1 MYHTLLSFLTFIENN
16 PYDSIG
22 IFIALICVIVITVKL
37 SRVGLLR
44 RYSIGPVYLVIGQPS
59 LIIKWIGP
67 SGGSHNKDSHE
78 EVFRRSLDA
87 AKYGTTDFNMGAY
100 TQLMELSGYTNI
112 KIEEYRP
119 RFSDLV

>member
-67 SGGSHNKDSHE
+67 SDGSHNL
-78 EVFRRSLDA
+78 SL
-87 AKYGTTDFNMGAY
+87 
-100 TQLMELSGYTNI
+100 I
-112 KIEEYRP
+112 HI
-119 RFSDLV
+119 